1 MDFCNVDDCIAYAKK
16 IGATDIHIK
25 CGEEALCRKG
35 GRIQKMDLW
44 SCGYDYEPC
53 RYSHHDI
60 MSFLRS
66 GNLGLSGKQLEDIEK
81 PDFMSMDVAYPG
93 KNIRIN
99 IFRDSDGLGM
109 ALRILPD
116 KIPSMDEL
124 RLPPAVR
131 DFANCDSGL
140 VIVSG
145 PTGSGKTTTLAS
157 LLSNINKNQ
166 AKHIITI
173 EDPVE
178 YRICSQQ
185 SLVTQRNVGIHC
197 ESFASGLRDAL
208 RQDPDVILVGE
219 MRDAETI
226 LTAMQA
232 AETGHLV
239 FTTLHAGNTME
250 AIDRFSQYFPAEKNL
265 EIRNQL
271 ANCLH
276 GIVAQKLLLA
286 AGGDKTMRVAA
297 FEVLLT
303 TDAIRAVIRSGKTF
317 RLQDYMSGT
326 RGMMTMMQSIEG
338 LKTKHIL
345 QENHI

>member
-1 MDFCNVDDCIAYAKK
+1 MILGNLNYYIEYAKET
-16 IGATDIHIK
+16 GATDIHIK
-25 CGEEALCRKG
+25 CDEEVLCRRG
-35 GRIQKMDLW
+35 GKIQKMDTRGN
-44 SCGYDYEPC
+44 GYGAC
-53 RYSHHDI
+53 KYSHHDI
-60 MSFLRS
+60 MSFLQGRD
-66 GNLGLSGKQLEDIEK
+66 LGLSDKQLENIKK
-81 PDFMSMDVAYPG
+81 PDIMSMDVAHPG
-93 KNIRIN
+93 KNIRVN
-99 IFRDSDGLGM
+99 IFRDTDGLGL

-131 DFANCDSGL
+131 NFVNCDSGL
-140 VIVSG
+140 VIISG
-145 PTGSGKTTTLAS
+145 PTGSGKTSTLAS
-157 LLSNINKNQ
+157 LLCEINANQ

-178 YRICSQQ
+178 YRIHSQQ

-250 AIDRFSQYFPAEKNL
+250 AIDRFSQYFPADKNL

-276 GIVAQKLLLA
+276 GIVAQKLLPA
-286 AGGDKTMRVAA
+286 AGEDKTGRVAA
-297 FEVLLT
+297 FEVLLA
-303 TDAIRAVIRSGKTF
+303 TDAIKAVIRSGKTF
-317 RLQDYMSGT
+317 RLQDYMGGT
-326 RGMMTMMQSIEG
+326 KGMITMKQSVEG
-338 LKTKHIL
+338 LKTKKLI
-345 QENHI
+345 

>member
-1 MDFCNVDDCIAYAKK
+1 MNFHNLNDCIEYAKQT
-16 IGATDIHIK
+16 GATDIHIK
-25 CGEEALCRKG
+25 CGEDAFCRSG
-35 GRIQKMDLW
+35 GKIQKMDLH
-44 SCGYDYEPC
+44 SPGYGYEPC
-53 RYSHHDI
+53 IYSHHDI
-60 MSFLRS
+60 MSFLQCS
-66 GNLGLSGKQLEDIEK
+66 NMGLSGKQLEDIEK
-81 PDFMSMDVAYPG
+81 PGFMSMDISYPG

-99 IFRDSDGLGM
+99 IFRDSDGLGL

-131 DFANCDSGL
+131 DFVNCDSGL
-140 VIVSG
+140 VIISG
-145 PTGSGKTTTLAS
+145 PTGSGKTSTLAS
-157 LLSNINKNQ
+157 LLSEINKNQ

-178 YRICSQQ
+178 YRIRSRQ

-276 GIVAQKLLLA
+276 GIVAQKLLPA
-286 AGGDKTMRVAA
+286 AGEDNTGRVAA
-297 FEVLLT
+297 FEVLLA

-317 RLQDYMSGT
+317 RLQDYMGGT
-326 RGMMTMMQSIEG
+326 KGMITMEQAIEG
-338 LKTKHIL
+338 LKIKKLI
-345 QENHI
+345 

>member
-1 MDFCNVDDCIAYAKK
+1 MLKEFIEFAKK

-25 CGEEALCRKG
+25 CGEEVLCRRG
-35 GRIQKMDLW
+35 GKIQKMDVPG
-44 SCGYDYEPC
+44 CGCTKKYMQE
-53 RYSHHDI
+53 DI
-60 MSFLRS
+60 LALLRD
-66 GNLGLSGKQLEDIEK
+66 GNLGLSYKQMQDIEQ
-81 PDFMSMDVAYPG
+81 PGFMSMDLGWPG

-99 IFRDSDGLGM
+99 IFRDSDGLGL
-109 ALRILPD
+109 AVRILPD
-116 KIPSMDEL
+116 AIPSMDEL

-131 DFANCDSGL
+131 DFVNCDSGL
-140 VIVSG
+140 VIISG
-145 PTGSGKTTTLAS
+145 PTGAGKTSTLAS
-157 LLSNINKNQ
+157 LLDDINEHQ

-178 YRICSQQ
+178 YKIHSQQ
-185 SLVTQRNVGIHC
+185 SLVTQRNVGVHC
-197 ESFASGLRDAL
+197 ESFASGLRDAM

-276 GIVAQKLLLA
+276 GIVAQKLLLTVD
-286 AGGDKTMRVAA
+286 GDKTGRVAA
-297 FEVLLT
+297 FEVLLA
-303 TDAIRAVIRSGKTF
+303 TDAIKAVIRSGKTF
-317 RLQDYMSGT
+317 RLQDYMGGT
-326 RGMMTMMQSIEG
+326 KGMITMQQSMEG
-338 LKTKHIL
+338 LKIKKLI
-345 QENHI
+345 